1 MATYAAKLRQQ
12 DGTGT
17 ASINSSGQFQVTK
30 GGNVWSIAEFR
41 SGSVDVDADDTT
53 IPVTATLVKKT
64 TGSDGEDLT
73 LANGTPGQ
81 IININLVTDGNG
93 DGTLTPTTKSGFATI
108 VFADAGDAAT
118 LMYVDDTVGWIILGC
133 YGLTA
138 QPTITVSS

>member
-1 MATYAAKLRQQ
+1 MATYAAKLRQEQ
-12 DGTGT
+12 GTGT
-17 ASINSSGQFQVTK
+17 ASINSSGQLQLIK

-41 SGSVDVDADDTT
+41 SGSTDVDADVTA
-53 IPVTATLVKKT
+53 IPLTATLVKKT
-64 TGSDGEDLT
+64 TGNDAEALT

-93 DGTLTPTTKSGFATI
+93 DGTLTPTTKSGFVSI

-133 YGLTA
+133 YGATA
-138 QPTITVSS
+138 QPTINLS